1 MKNEEFNDVVL
12 REKERSLFISRV
24 PKNTKDRFMELANS
38 EFAGDYGLLLQW
50 IYSQAIE
57 YQNMKSVFFES
68 INMKLDSI
76 INLFSSKNEEQF
88 SNDIKLLDGKVLKGG
103 KKHGKEK

>member
-1 MKNEEFNDVVL
+1 MENEEFNGVVL

-50 IYSQAIE
+50 LYSQAIE
-57 YQNMKSVFFES
+57 YQRVKELLLNKNFWNE
-68 INMKLDSI
+68 INSDLNIVEEEPEDS
-76 INLFSSKNEEQF
+76 
-88 SNDIKLLDGKVLKGG
+88 IKLLDGKKIT
-103 KKHGKEK
+103 KRRSK

>member
-1 MKNEEFNDVVL
+1 MENEEFNEVVL

-50 IYSQAIE
+50 IFSQSIE
-57 YQNMKSVFFES
+57 YQRVKELLLNKNFWNE
-68 INMKLDSI
+68 INSDLDKI
-76 INLFSSKNEEQF
+76 EEDPED
-88 SNDIKLLDGKVLKGG
+88 SIKLLDGKKIT
-103 KKHGKEK
+103 KRRSK

>member
-1 MKNEEFNDVVL
+1 MENEEFNGVVL

-57 YQNMKSVFFES
+57 YQRVKELLLNKNFWNE
-68 INMKLDSI
+68 INSDLNKIEEEPEDS
-76 INLFSSKNEEQF
+76 
-88 SNDIKLLDGKVLKGG
+88 IKLLDGKKIT
-103 KKHGKEK
+103 KRRAK

>member
-57 YQNMKSVFFES
+57 YQRVKELLLNKDFWNE
-68 INMKLDSI
+68 INSDLNKIEEDPEDS
-76 INLFSSKNEEQF
+76 
-88 SNDIKLLDGKVLKGG
+88 IKLLDGKKIT
-103 KKHGKEK
+103 KRRSK